1 MEKIIID
8 TENIR
13 LDQFLKWAG
22 ITATGGEAKL
32 LINQGLININGEV
45 TKERSKKIV
54 SGDIIKIKD
63 GLKYIIS
70 SSS

>member
-1 MEKIIID
+1 MEKIVIN
-8 TENIR
+8 TEHIR

-22 ITATGGEAKL
+22 ITSTGGEAKL
-32 LINQGLININGEV
+32 LINQGLINVNGEV
-45 TKERSKKIV
+45 TLERSKKII

-63 GLKYIIS
+63 GLTYIIS